1 MIDFSKAFD
10 RVDHNI
16 LLEKLS
22 NFNVPPILLNWC
34 ANFHE
39 HRYFR
44 VKMGKIKSDWKEI
57 NAGVPQ
63 GTILAPLFF
72 LIMINDLTTTLPLYK
87 YVDDCTAYEVV
98 SRPTN
103 YTMLQTD
110 LNIVNTWTEI
120 NNMHLNIKKTKEFRI
135 SFLKTPLEIDQ
146 LTINNISLD
155 IVQSFKLLGIT
166 ISSDLTW
173 NIHVDNIQYV
183 LKLVKGYMPF
193 GF

>member
-1 MIDFSKAFD
+1 MF
-10 RVDHNI
+10 
-16 LLEKLS
+16 
-22 NFNVPPILLNWC
+22 PPDSVNWC
-34 ANFHE
+34 ANFLE

-98 SRPTN
+98 SRSTN

-110 LNIVNTWTEI
+110 LNIVNTWTET
-120 NNMHLNIKKTKEFRI
+120 NNMRLNIKKTKEFRI
-135 SFLKTPLEIDQ
+135 SFLKTPLAIDQ

-155 IVQSFKLLGIT
+155 IVKTGFKLLHGIT
-166 ISSDLTW
+166 ISSHLTW
-173 NIHVDNIQYV
+173 SIHVDNIYV

-193 GF
+193 EF